1 MIDVKIKNSYHDT
14 VEIAEG
20 KNLEEVKQNYIEGL
34 KIKAEWLTENE
45 VEEDWEEYYPTY
57 EEAFNATYELILEQ
71 LISEV
76 SFEVLK

>member
-20 KNLEEVKQNYIEGL
+20 KNLEEVKKNHIDVL
-34 KIKAEWLTENE
+34 KIKAEWLAENE

-76 SFEVLK
+76 SFEILK